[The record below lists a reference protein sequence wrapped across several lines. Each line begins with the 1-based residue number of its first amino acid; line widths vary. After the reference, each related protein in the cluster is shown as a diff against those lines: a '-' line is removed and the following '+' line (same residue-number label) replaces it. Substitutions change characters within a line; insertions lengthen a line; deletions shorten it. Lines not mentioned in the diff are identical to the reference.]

1 MKNLVENFKH
11 FLAEDKNV
19 YKTEIIIRA
28 EPGSQLH
35 DDIFEKIRAVE
46 GVTVIR
52 STEAIKRD
60 ERNNKLLNVSVRF
73 YVDSANAIPYL
84 EKLKNT
90 IRTFKDSD
98 GDRILSVAI
107 HKLPQKTTDL

>member
-1 MKNLVENFKH
+1 MKDLFENFKY
-11 FLAEDKNV
+11 FLVEEKKL
-19 YKTEIIIRA
+19 YKTEITVRA

-35 DDIFEKIRAVE
+35 DDIFEKIRAIE

-60 ERNNKLLNVSVRF
+60 ERNNKLMNISVRF
-73 YVDSANAIPYL
+73 YIDSANTIPYL

-98 GDRILSVAI
+98 GDGILSVSI
-107 HKLPQKTTDL
+107 RKLPERVSEI